1 MKEIILL
8 LLTFAILAVQY
19 HLGLMRK
26 PGFGAVLPA
35 ALAALFL
42 AVSFLEQTTE
52 YGITGLLCVLAV
64 AAAWGAGRLKAG
76 KHEKAQLDQMKAK
89 TYEKSR
95 ADALLFSACQKPLSR
110 RIRPSYCWGARGGGS
125 PPRMGSNA
133 LNALHGKAFSEH
145 SEDFSAAVRRES
157 NGIFAG
163 RPPCFS

>member
-1 MKEIILL
+1 MKEIIIL

-26 PGFGAVLPA
+26 PGFGAVLPAALAALFWFGAVLPA

-89 TYEKSR
+89 
-95 ADALLFSACQKPLSR
+95 DL
-110 RIRPSYCWGARGGGS
+110 
-125 PPRMGSNA
+125 
-133 LNALHGKAFSEH
+133 
-145 SEDFSAAVRRES
+145 
-157 NGIFAG
+157 
-163 RPPCFS
+163 

>member
-76 KHEKAQLDQMKAK
+76 KHEKAQLDRMKAK

-95 ADALLFSACQKPLSR
+95 
-110 RIRPSYCWGARGGGS
+110 
-125 PPRMGSNA
+125 RM
-133 LNALHGKAFSEH
+133 
-145 SEDFSAAVRRES
+145 
-157 NGIFAG
+157 
-163 RPPCFS
+163 PCFFQLVKNLCQDVSVRVIAGELEGAAARLEWDRMP